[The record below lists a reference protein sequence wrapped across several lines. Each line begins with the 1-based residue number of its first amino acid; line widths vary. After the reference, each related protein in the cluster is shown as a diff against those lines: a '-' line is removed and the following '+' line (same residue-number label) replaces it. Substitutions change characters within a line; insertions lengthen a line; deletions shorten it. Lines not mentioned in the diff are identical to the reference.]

1 MLSIGEFARL
11 AGVSV
16 RMLRHYDQL
25 DLLRPQR
32 VDPHS
37 GYRSYAAAQLNR
49 ANQLVGLKELGF
61 TLEQVGVL
69 LDGQLSEAE
78 VAAVMRVRRDELR
91 EQIAADEHRLAAI
104 EARLRSIEKE
114 NPMTDYVETSLP
126 ELVLV
131 QQSVRIEEMA
141 QIEEAMS
148 GMFQRVND
156 LIGDTPR
163 SGPGVAT
170 YAPDGDG
177 IIAAAAEQI
186 GEASP
191 PEGLERATVAAAPRA
206 LTVRYTGPD
215 LAGIQQAWQGLEAEV
230 EARGLTPTGTCREV
244 YDVTPF
250 DGDGAGAGW
259 SVDLQQPVA

>member
-25 DLLRPQR
+25 DLLRPRQ

-37 GYRSYAAAQLNR
+37 GYRSYAAAQLAR
-49 ANQLVGLKELGF
+49 ANQLIGLKDLGF

-69 LDGQLSEAE
+69 LDGELSEAE
-78 VAAVMRVRRDELR
+78 VVALMRARRDALR
-91 EQIAADEHRLAAI
+91 AQIETDEHRLATV

-114 NPMTDYVETSLP
+114 NPMSEFVETPLP

-131 QQSVRIEEMA
+131 QQSVRIEEMS
-141 QIEEAMS
+141 QVEEAMS
-148 GMFQRVND
+148 GMFQQVNH
-156 LIGDTPR
+156 LLGDTPLR
-163 SGPGVAT
+163 GPGVAT
-170 YAPDGDG
+170 YTADGDG
-177 IIAAAAEQI
+177 MIAAAAEQI
-186 GEASP
+186 GDAP
-191 PEGLERATVAAAPRA
+191 TPDGLESATVAAEPRA
-206 LTVRYTGPD
+206 LTVRYSGPD
-215 LAGIQQAWQGLEAEV
+215 LSGIQQAWQGLVAEV
-230 EARGLTPTGTCREV
+230 EARGLTPRGTCREV

-250 DGDGAGAGW
+250 DGGGAGW

>member
-16 RMLRHYDQL
+16 RMLRHYDRL
-25 DLLRPQR
+25 GLLRPQR
-32 VDPHS
+32 VDGFT
-37 GYRSYAAAQLNR
+37 GYRSYAAAQLAR

-69 LDGQLSEAE
+69 LDGELSEAE
-78 VAAVMRVRRDELR
+78 VVALMRARRDELR
-91 EQIAADEHRLAAI
+91 GQMAADEHRLAAV

-114 NPMTDYVETSLP
+114 NPMSDYVETSLP
-126 ELVLV
+126 GLSLV
-131 QQSVRIEEMA
+131 QLSVHIEEMA
-141 QIEEAMS
+141 QIEEEIS
-148 GMFQRVND
+148 GMFQQVNAAVGA
-156 LIGDTPR
+156 LPR

-170 YAPDGDG
+170 YTLDGDG
-177 IIAAAAEQI
+177 MIAAAAEQI
-186 GEASP
+186 GDAP
-191 PEGLERATVAAAPRA
+191 TPEGLEAATVPPAPRA
-206 LTVRYTGPD
+206 LTVRYTGRD
-215 LAGIQQAWQGLEAEV
+215 LSGIQQAWQGLVAEI

-250 DGDGAGAGW
+250 DGAGAGW

>member
-25 DLLRPQR
+25 ALLRPQR

-37 GYRSYAAAQLNR
+37 GYRSYAAAQLAR

-69 LDGQLSEAE
+69 LDGELSEGE
-78 VAAVMRVRRDELR
+78 VIALMRARRDALR
-91 EQIAADEHRLAAI
+91 EQLEADRHRLAAL

-114 NPMTDYVETSLP
+114 NPMSDYIEKPLP
-126 ELVLV
+126 ELTLA
-131 QQSVRIEEMA
+131 QLTVRIEEMSEV
-141 QIEEAMS
+141 EEEMS
-148 GMFQRVND
+148 SMFQRVNT
-156 LIGDTPR
+156 LIGDRPR
-163 SGPGVAT
+163 LGPGVAT
-170 YAPDGDG
+170 YTPDGDG
-177 IIAAAAEQI
+177 MIAAAAEQV
-186 GEASP
+186 GPDETP
-191 PEGLERATVAAAPRA
+191 DGLEAGRLAAVDKA
-206 LTVRYTGPD
+206 LTVRYAGAD
-215 LAGIQQAWQGLEAEV
+215 LSGIQQAWQGLVAEV
-230 EARGLTPTGTCREV
+230 EARGFTPTGTCREV

-250 DGDGAGAGW
+250 DGAGAGW